1 MDKVLEGLKYAAAGA
16 GGLFAYLF
24 EAWDALIIALVIFV
38 VADYITGI
46 AKAATQGK
54 LSSAVGFKGLLK
66 KVMIFVLV
74 MVGTVVDKA
83 IPAANH
89 AIRSAVIM
97 FYIANEGLSILE
109 NAGELG
115 LPLPNALKNAL
126 EKIKEQTEDKEE
138 PEEAEQ
144 NE

>member
-24 EAWDALIIALVIFV
+24 GAWDALIIALV
-38 VADYITGI
+38 ADYITGV
-46 AKAATQGK
+46 AKAAMQGK

-115 LPLPNALKNAL
+115 LPLPKMLKSAL
-126 EKIKEQTEDKEE
+126 EKMKDEKPEDVPVEEQE
-138 PEEAEQ
+138 
-144 NE
+144 

>member
-16 GGLFAYLF
+16 GGILTYIWGP
-24 EAWDALIIALVIFV
+24 WDALIIALVIFV
-38 VADYITGI
+38 TLDYITGI
-46 AKAATQGK
+46 AKAAVQGK

-66 KVMIFVLV
+66 KVAIFVLV
-74 MVGTVVDKA
+74 AIGTVMDSV

-109 NAGELG
+109 NAGQLG
-115 LPLPNALKNAL
+115 LPLPKVLKRAL
-126 EKIKEQTEDKEE
+126 EKMKDTDEKPEDMPVEEQE
-138 PEEAEQ
+138 
-144 NE
+144 

>member
-24 EAWDALIIALVIFV
+24 GAWDALIIALVIFV
-38 VADYITGI
+38 VTDYITGI

-115 LPLPNALKNAL
+115 LPLPKTLKSAL
-126 EKIKEQTEDKEE
+126 EKMKDEKPEDAPVEEQE
-138 PEEAEQ
+138 
-144 NE
+144 

>member
-16 GGLFAYLF
+16 GGILAYIWGP
-24 EAWDALIIALVIFV
+24 WDALIIALVIFV
-38 VADYITGI
+38 VADYITGV
-46 AKAATQGK
+46 AKAAVHGE

-66 KVMIFVLV
+66 KIMIFVLV
-74 MVGTVVDKA
+74 MVGTIVDRA

-115 LPLPNALKNAL
+115 LPLPKLLKSAL
-126 EKIKEQTEDKEE
+126 EKMKDEKPEDAQVEEQE
-138 PEEAEQ
+138 
-144 NE
+144 

>member
-1 MDKVLEGLKYAAAGA
+1 MKEFWSMVQLVFTGIGGWLGYFLGGCDGLI
-16 GGLFAYLF
+16 L
-24 EAWDALIIALVIFV
+24 ALLLFV

-46 AKAATQGK
+46 AKAAMQGK

-115 LPLPNALKNAL
+115 LPLPKLLKSAL
-126 EKIKEQTEDKEE
+126 EKMKDSDKKPEDVPVEEQE
-138 PEEAEQ
+138 
-144 NE
+144 